1 MAFCGS
7 CGREIKGSAK
17 FCTSCGAPVGGG
29 VSAEA
34 SDANVVPQPSN
45 GDYSTP
51 PTTAP
56 VSPASNAAGAPP
68 ATNQPQYSVGSNGT
82 TPQGQ
87 GQANTAS
94 ITVDLGSDH
103 TSLYSPD
110 DISRGKIFAIGAY
123 LLGFMGIIIALL
135 AARDSKYAM
144 FHTRESMKIIVANL
158 MLGLITLLLIWTV
171 IVPMAALVCFLIL
184 GVVQIICIVR
194 ACQGKAKK
202 APIIGSFKIF
212 D

>member
-7 CGREIKGSAK
+7 CGREIKDSAK
-17 FCTSCGAPVGGG
+17 FCTACGAPTGG
-29 VSAEA
+29 APAKA
-34 SDANVVPQPSN
+34 SDANAVNHSSN
-45 GDYSTP
+45 GGNP
-51 PTTAP
+51 IPHAN
-56 VSPASNAAGAPP
+56 PASNAVGTSPVAKQ
-68 ATNQPQYSVGSNGT
+68 TQYSATQNGAT
-82 TPQGQ
+82 VQGQ
-87 GQANTAS
+87 VQTNTAS

-103 TSLYSPD
+103 TSLYSAD

-123 LLGFMGIIIALL
+123 LLGFMGIVIALL

-144 FHTRESMKIIVANL
+144 FHTRESMKIIIANL

-171 IVPMAALVCFLIL
+171 IVPIAALVCFLIL